1 VFKFVRNGD
10 SITID
15 RCSLETFGCSY
26 EVLLAELFNLSA
38 MISEQAVVEMKEI
51 LKKDDADEIVQD
63 AARFGESMEKR
74 FLFERA
80 AEIRSGGGKE

>member
-1 VFKFVRNGD
+1 VFKFVRHGD
-10 SITID
+10 LVAID

-26 EVLLAELFNLSA
+26 EVLLSELFNLSA

-63 AARFGESMEKR
+63 AAKFGESMEKR

-80 AEIRSGGGKE
+80 AEIRSGGSKK